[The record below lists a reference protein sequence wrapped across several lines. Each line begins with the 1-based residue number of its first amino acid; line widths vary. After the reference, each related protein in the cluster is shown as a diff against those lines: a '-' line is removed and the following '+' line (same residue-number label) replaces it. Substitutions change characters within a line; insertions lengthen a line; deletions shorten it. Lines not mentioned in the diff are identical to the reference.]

1 MLSRSLCRSWGLHW
15 LSGVKLRAYDGS
27 MMGVSARMMGVHRF
41 NVLCAFC
48 CFARY
53 YITAG
58 CAVLCPQS
66 AGFAPPQTPPK
77 ADRHTTPAPLACRIF
92 ELSLCGWAGI
102 LHCGWAGI
110 LHAAYAVARC
120 ALPPQPLAHLNARL
134 NARLIGTADSVC
146 VRRRRRMPTKHMG
159 GDVAACGEAT
169 PCSSSD
175 VGGHPLLGIS
185 QPYFGLPI

>member
-27 MMGVSARMMGVHRF
+27 MMGVSACMMGVHRF
-41 NVLCAFC
+41 NVLCAFR

-58 CAVLCPQS
+58 CAVLCAQS

-92 ELSLCGWAGI
+92 ELSLWVGRDPPLWVGRDPPR
-102 LHCGWAGI
+102 G
-110 LHAAYAVARC
+110 AYAVARC
-120 ALPPQPLAHLNARL
+120 ALPPQPLRL
-134 NARLIGTADSVC
+134 
-146 VRRRRRMPTKHMG
+146 
-159 GDVAACGEAT
+159 
-169 PCSSSD
+169 
-175 VGGHPLLGIS
+175 
-185 QPYFGLPI
+185 F